1 MLGGVNSIQKLGA
14 VLVALFIISFFVG
27 GGLGIFPV
35 VVALFVFFIWV
46 FTRWLLGKGIG
57 STKNGDE
64 GNFDA
69 EKTDTENKKFIL
81 QYIMIPFFLAIA
93 AYVIT
98 DRIYGKKEVIIIG
111 MSNASY
117 ADTIDFAKV
126 FEENYIGKANQLLGG
141 FHPELSFDIV
151 TVSGKYEEI
160 WNALDHGRI
169 DIAFISPYNMVNKLR
184 SIGRDTLKIKKGG
197 KTKYPRNLRR
207 RDSIEKIKY
216 RENGEYEVY
225 RKDGMINAIWDGDT
239 LYSKDPKKSLKI
251 YDTIAIAQYPFN
263 KIYKAL
269 GGKYTEI
276 GTYYHSGFLINK
288 KAIGKTEITIDSIP
302 HMISRS
308 NGDLKLCVSQET
320 LSTSGRIV
328 PIYWLKCDKG
338 KAVASLNICEG
349 PLPGNVEMV
358 LNNPDVICT
367 FSDDM
372 WYNMKKISPKLAANF
387 FFVSLDKYQIPL
399 DAMVVKKENWNKKM
413 GCWKRIAD
421 FVKLR
426 NVNPLQSREE
436 IVLQSLRQIVDS
448 ETSALDALQKSPIWK
463 MEKHTD
469 PLSRCR
475 EPGIQPSINL
485 KQPPQSNDRKQ
496 PKHPPKN
503 NCCPFPDTFKIMV
516 IKDSLSGIF
525 R

>member
-1 MLGGVNSIQKLGA
+1 MRFLVDQLIGLNGIFLKINNGWLMLGGVNSIQKLGA

-35 VVALFVFFIWV
+35 FVALFVFFIWV

-169 DIAFISPYNMVNKLR
+169 DIAFISPYNMVNKLK
-184 SIGRDTLKIKKGG
+184 SYTTDLNQSSKSCELDTLKEEIKKV
-197 KTKYPRNLRR
+197 KTKMGFN
-207 RDSIEKIKY
+207 EK
-216 RENGEYEVY
+216 
-225 RKDGMINAIWDGDT
+225 
-239 LYSKDPKKSLKI
+239 
-251 YDTIAIAQYPFN
+251 
-263 KIYKAL
+263 YKAL

-302 HMISRS
+302 HMISCS
-308 NGDLKLCVSQET
+308 NGDFQLRVSQET

-328 PIYWLKCDKG
+328 PIYWLKCDKC
-338 KAVASLNICEG
+338 KAIDSLNICEG
-349 PLPGNVEMV
+349 PLPENVEMV

-387 FFVSLDKYQIPL
+387 FFVSLEKYEIPM
-399 DAMVVKKENWNKKM
+399 DAMVVKKEKWNKKM

-448 ETSALDALQKSPIWK
+448 EILVLDSLQKNLIWK

-469 PLSRCR
+469 SLSRCR

-516 IKDSLSGIF
+516 TKDSLSGIF